1 MKIAQCSKCWYDM
14 RGMIS
19 IKLLIV
25 SDNHGEQGISYDVYG
40 RNAGDLNIHLGDS
53 EFHYDDTEMRH
64 FNRVKGNVDGD
75 TRYPIE
81 EYNEEA
87 KAFYTHGHFYDIKK
101 TRELLAERGHEYGA
115 KYAFY
120 GHSHIAR
127 AENIEGVYCI
137 NPGSISQSKGQWPES
152 YAVLDTETD
161 LLTFLDRSHQILDEM
176 SLAKL

>member
-1 MKIAQCSKCWYDM
+1 M
-14 RGMIS
+14 RGMIP
-19 IKLLIV
+19 IRLLII
-25 SDNHGEQGISYDVYG
+25 SDNHGEQGISYDAYG

-53 EFHYDDTEMRH
+53 EFHYDDTEMSH

-81 EYNEEA
+81 EYNDEA
-87 KAFYTHGHFYDIKK
+87 KAFYTHGHYYDIKK
-101 TRELLAERGHEYGA
+101 GREMLAERAREYEA

-120 GHSHIAR
+120 GHSHIAK
-127 AENIEGVYCI
+127 AENISGIYCI

-161 LLTFLDRSHQILDEM
+161 TVIFYDRSHQVLEEVD
-176 SLAKL
+176 LAKL

>member
-1 MKIAQCSKCWYDM
+1 
-14 RGMIS
+14 MIP
-19 IKLLIV
+19 IRLLII
-25 SDNHGEQGISYDVYG
+25 SDNHGEQGISYDAYG

-53 EFHYDDTEMRH
+53 EFHYDDTEMSH

-81 EYNEEA
+81 EYNDEA
-87 KAFYTHGHFYDIKK
+87 KAFYTHGHYYDIKK
-101 TRELLAERGHEYGA
+101 GREMLAERAREYEA

-120 GHSHIAR
+120 GHSHIAK
-127 AENIEGVYCI
+127 AKNISGIYCI

-161 LLTFLDRSHQILDEM
+161 TVIFYDRSHQVLEEVD
-176 SLAKL
+176 LAKL